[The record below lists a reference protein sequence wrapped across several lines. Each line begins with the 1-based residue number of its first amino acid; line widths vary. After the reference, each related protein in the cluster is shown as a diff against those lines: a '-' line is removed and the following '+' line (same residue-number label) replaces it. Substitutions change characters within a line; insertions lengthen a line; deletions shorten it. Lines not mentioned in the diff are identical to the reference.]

1 MQYDPVLSKTIW
13 QDDAGPAWRNT
24 VIATP
29 QDGDEV
35 LDETGRNHML
45 DKAPNQRLSDLLGK
59 FGAALAAGDIDKAT
73 DCFQEDCYW
82 RDLVTF
88 TWNIR
93 TMEGRGQIRAM
104 LESQLAK
111 TGPSNWRIAEGEDAS
126 ETDGLL
132 EGWISFETE
141 VARGFGH
148 IRVKEGKIWTLLTTM
163 SELKGHEEKA
173 GFTRPLGARHGH
185 GKDRKSWKEEREDEL
200 AELGYSRQ
208 PSTLIIGGGQ
218 GGIALGA
225 RLRQLGVPTIIVE
238 KNERAGDSWRKRYKS
253 LCLHDPVWYD
263 HLPYIDFPKN
273 WPVFAPK
280 DKIGDWLEM
289 YARVMELNYWSSTT
303 AKSAKYNEKAGE
315 WTVVV
320 ERDGKEIT
328 LKPKQLVLATGMSGK
343 MNVPKFKGQDI
354 FKGEQQHSSQ
364 HPGPEKYR
372 GKKVVVI
379 GSNNSAH
386 DICAAL
392 WEGGADVTMVQRS
405 STHIVKSDTLMD
417 IGLGA
422 LYSEKAVENGM
433 TTRKA
438 DLIFASLPYKIMH
451 EFQIPLYE
459 QMRERDK
466 EFYDALEKAGFMHDW
481 GDDGSGLFM
490 KYLRRGSGYYI
501 DVGACDLVID
511 GSIKLKSGKGAAVQE
526 LTETGVRFVD
536 GTELPADLIVYATG
550 YGSMN
555 GWAADLISQ
564 EVADRVGKVWGLG
577 SNTTKDPGPWE
588 GEQRNMWKPT
598 RQTALWF
605 HGGNLHQS
613 RHYSQYLALQ
623 LKARHEGIATPVYG
637 LQEVHH
643 RA

>member
-1 MQYDPVLSKTIW
+1 
-13 QDDAGPAWRNT
+13 
-24 VIATP
+24 
-29 QDGDEV
+29 
-35 LDETGRNHML
+35 ML
-45 DKAPNQRLSDLLGK
+45 DKAPNKKLSDLLDT
-59 FGAALAAGDIDKAT
+59 FGSALASGDIDTAVG
-73 DCFQEDCYW
+73 CFQEDCYW

-93 TMEGRGQIRAM
+93 TMEGRDQIRPM
-104 LESQLAK
+104 LESHLDAAR
-111 TGPSNWRIAEGEDAS
+111 PSNWRIAEGEDAT
-126 ETDGLL
+126 ETDGLI
-132 EGWISFETE
+132 EGWISFETG
-141 VARGFGH
+141 VARGYGH
-148 IRVKEGKIWTLLTTM
+148 IRLKNGRIWTLLTTM
-163 SELKGHEEKA
+163 AELKGHEEKA
-173 GFTRPLGARHGH
+173 GFTRPLGAKHGH
-185 GKDRKSWKEEREDEL
+185 GKDRKSWKEERDDEI
-200 AELGYSRQ
+200 AELGFSRQ
-208 PSTLIIGGGQ
+208 PYTVIIGGGQ

-238 KNERAGDSWRKRYKS
+238 RNERPGDSWRKRYKS

-263 HLPYIDFPKN
+263 HLPYLDFPKN

-289 YARVMELNYWSSTT
+289 YTNVMELNYWSSTT
-303 AKSAKYNEKAGE
+303 AKSAQYDEKAGE

-320 ERDGKEIT
+320 ERGGKEIT
-328 LKPKQLVLATGMSGK
+328 LRPKQLVLATGMSGK
-343 MNVPKFKGQDI
+343 MNLPKFKGQDI

-405 STHIVKSDTLMD
+405 STHIVKSGTLMG
-417 IGLGA
+417 IGLGP
-422 LYSEKAVENGM
+422 LYSEQAVANGM

-438 DLIFASLPYKIMH
+438 DLIFASLPYRIMH

-466 EFYDALEKAGFMHDW
+466 AFYDALEKVGFMHDW

-526 LTETGVRFVD
+526 LTETGVKFVD

-564 EVADRVGKVWGLG
+564 EVADKVGKVWGLG
-577 SNTTKDPGPWE
+577 SDTTKDPGPWE

-598 RQTALWF
+598 QQEALWF

-623 LKARHEGIATPVYG
+623 LKARQEGIATPVYG

-643 RA
+643 KA